1 MSKKQFKEAEKWYSM
16 AYKSGSEDA
25 AFDLGNMYYKLDGYE
40 YAIYWYEKIANLGY
54 LQAQN
59 NLGVCHFKMKDFVR
73 CEKWLKTAADKNL
86 GKACFNLGVL
96 YTFLEKDDEAYE
108 YYKKGSVLLDDDAK
122 YNLAILNGKRKIIN
136 QQ

>member
-1 MSKKQFKEAEKWYSM
+1 M

-96 YTFLEKDDEAYE
+96 YTFGE
-108 YYKKGSVLLDDDAK
+108 
-122 YNLAILNGKRKIIN
+122 R
-136 QQ
+136 